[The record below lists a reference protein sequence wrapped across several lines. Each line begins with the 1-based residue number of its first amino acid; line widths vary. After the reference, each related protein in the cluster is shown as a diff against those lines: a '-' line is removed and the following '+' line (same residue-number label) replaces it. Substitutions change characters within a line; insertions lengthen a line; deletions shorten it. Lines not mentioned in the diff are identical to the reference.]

1 MTEQV
6 FLELAAPPGPR
17 IVLAC
22 LQTRECLWNT
32 ETPETPLAETALV
45 ASPRDAFFSH
55 QNYSMTSNI
64 ARAGNPAS
72 ARNLEAMTVETAMHR
87 VLVHAVVEKVRIP
100 LSSNHCRCQRLCASR

>member
-1 MTEQV
+1 MTEQQV

-45 ASPRDAFFSH
+45 ASPRDAFFNHKSC
-55 QNYSMTSNI
+55 SMI
-64 ARAGNPAS
+64 ARTSNPAS

-87 VLVHAVVEKVRIP
+87 ATVHAEGKKNKNTPI
-100 LSSNHCRCQRLCASR
+100 L